1 MTNTPGYFYA
11 ISYWCASLLVIAF
24 TRRRLS
30 GLRLAMTCGM
40 FLGLLTLFMIATD
53 GVDRV
58 YFIPCMLLIFF
69 ALCLF
74 PYVCCEMGLFKSV
87 YFVTLVFLQG
97 EFTASISWQVAY
109 YLMGLLRISPGL
121 WFLWILLPA
130 NALVCLALGL
140 IERRYRE
147 DNDSLTVGW
156 REMLTALGIC
166 LGIYLMSNMSY
177 LLKDSPFSGRFPQEI
192 FIIRTMADLGGIALL
207 IAYHMMLREL
217 NVKLER
223 EYLKR
228 LLHMQ
233 EENYHIAE
241 ESVALVN
248 QKYHDLKHQ
257 IALLR
262 AEAAGGQTEL
272 LDRMEAEIRAYEA
285 QNKTGNR
292 VLDTVLTTKS
302 LQCQRE
308 DISLT
313 VIADGEALS
322 FMAPMDISALF
333 GNALD
338 NAIESVRKLEDPSR
352 RLIHLSVSRA
362 KGFVRIRVE
371 NCYTGEI
378 RYADGLP
385 VTSKADRKYHGYGI
399 MSIRRIVDKYGGSTA
414 ISTEGGWF
422 ELSVLIPEE
431 SGEGASSH

>member
-1 MTNTPGYFYA
+1 
-11 ISYWCASLLVIAF
+11 
-24 TRRRLS
+24 
-30 GLRLAMTCGM
+30 
-40 FLGLLTLFMIATD
+40 
-53 GVDRV
+53 
-58 YFIPCMLLIFF
+58 MLLRQEQD
-69 ALCLF
+69 
-74 PYVCCEMGLFKSV
+74 PK
-87 YFVTLVFLQG
+87 
-97 EFTASISWQVAY
+97 
-109 YLMGLLRISPGL
+109 
-121 WFLWILLPA
+121 
-130 NALVCLALGL
+130 
-140 IERRYRE
+140 RRDE
-147 DNDSLTVGW
+147 
-156 REMLTALGIC
+156 
-166 LGIYLMSNMSY
+166 
-177 LLKDSPFSGRFPQEI
+177 
-192 FIIRTMADLGGIALL
+192 
-207 IAYHMMLREL
+207 HL
-217 NVKLER
+217 NELER
-223 EYLKR
+223 ELTAFQPEK
-228 LLHMQ
+228 Q
-233 EENYHIAE
+233 
-241 ESVALVN
+241 
-248 QKYHDLKHQ
+248 
-257 IALLR
+257 
-262 AEAAGGQTEL
+262 
-272 LDRMEAEIRAYEA
+272 
-285 QNKTGNR
+285 TGNR

-414 ISTEGGWF
+414 ISTEDGWF